1 MKEFVF
7 GGEDTEEDYFGSG
20 WNGLLVVQ
28 DLDRQTTSLEEQ
40 SESEIKI
47 LQASSWRMDLKKC
60 LIEPI

>member
-1 MKEFVF
+1 MKSLSSVVR
-7 GGEDTEEDYFGSG
+7 DTRDYFGSG

-47 LQASSWRMDLKKC
+47 LQASELEDGLEKC

>member
-1 MKEFVF
+1 MKSLSSVVR
-7 GGEDTEEDYFGSG
+7 TPKRTISSG

-47 LQASSWRMDLKKC
+47 LQASELEDGLEKC